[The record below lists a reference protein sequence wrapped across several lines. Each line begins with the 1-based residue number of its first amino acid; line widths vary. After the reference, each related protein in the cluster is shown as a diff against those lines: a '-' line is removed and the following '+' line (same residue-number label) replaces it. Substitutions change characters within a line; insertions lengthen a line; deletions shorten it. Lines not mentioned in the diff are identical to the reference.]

1 MRNTQSTYVIYPK
14 AESGAVLIVGLIM
27 LLLITVVGLA
37 SIRGSGMQELMAG
50 NMRDRNIAFQTTE
63 SGLRLAEGTVDSLVA
78 NPFSGNGLWEDLN
91 VPGAPRTPVS
101 TWQAEQWLAVN
112 NNIVNAL
119 ETNAPG
125 LVNNPR
131 YVIEKMSLPIGEVAA
146 ADGSAIGIGSINQGN
161 QVPEPDYFRITS
173 RALGG
178 TDTTEVVLQST
189 YKTYCID

>member
-1 MRNTQSTYVIYPK
+1 MTNRQKNQIIYPG

-63 SGLRLAEGTVDSLVA
+63 SGLRLAESTIDSLVG

-91 VPGAPRTPVS
+91 VPGAPLSPVS
-101 TWQAEQWLAVN
+101 SWQADGWIAVDDG
-112 NNIVNAL
+112 VSNAL
-119 ETNAPG
+119 ETNATG

-131 YVIEKMSLPIGEVAA
+131 YVIERLSLPIGEV
-146 ADGSAIGIGSINQGN
+146 
-161 QVPEPDYFRITS
+161 
-173 RALGG
+173 
-178 TDTTEVVLQST
+178 VL
-189 YKTYCID
+189 